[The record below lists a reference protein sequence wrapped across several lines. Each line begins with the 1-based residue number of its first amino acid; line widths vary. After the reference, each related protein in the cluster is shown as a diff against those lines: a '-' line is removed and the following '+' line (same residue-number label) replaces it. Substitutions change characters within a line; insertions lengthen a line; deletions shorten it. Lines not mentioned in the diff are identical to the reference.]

1 MLHYMLCFALQISF
15 CRVQQFTTKEM
26 RLSLF
31 NHLHRLGVRWHNARK
46 TGEVLRV
53 MDRGTSSITTVL
65 NAAFFQVFLTS
76 LTKNLAF

>member
-1 MLHYMLCFALQISF
+1 M
-15 CRVQQFTTKEM
+15 
-26 RLSLF
+26 SLF

-65 NAAFFQVFLTS
+65 NAAFFQVVVHSFS
-76 LTKNLAF
+76 IKIPVS

>member
-1 MLHYMLCFALQISF
+1 
-15 CRVQQFTTKEM
+15 M

-65 NAAFFQVFLTS
+65 NALFFQVFVPYFITLI
-76 LTKNLAF
+76 NLFILLFLLLQFL